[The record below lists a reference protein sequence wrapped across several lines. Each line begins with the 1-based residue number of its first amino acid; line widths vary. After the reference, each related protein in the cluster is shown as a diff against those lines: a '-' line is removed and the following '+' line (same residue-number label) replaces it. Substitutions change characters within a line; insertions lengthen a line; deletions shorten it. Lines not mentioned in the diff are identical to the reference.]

1 MLQSLVLQT
10 KGFTDTQNDNARA
23 FSCIGDLFNLLLQ
36 VREFLLMIFFFLHI
50 SVHWFKSFKPVSLI
64 CFTPMN
70 EMLL

>member
-36 VREFLLMIFFFLHI
+36 VCEILFMIIFFYFLHI
-50 SVHWFKSFKPVSLI
+50 SVH
-64 CFTPMN
+64 
-70 EMLL
+70 

>member
-36 VREFLLMIFFFLHI
+36 VCEILFMGFFFI
-50 SVHWFKSFKPVSLI
+50 SCIFLCTNLIHLSRCHKSA
-64 CFTPMN
+64 
-70 EMLL
+70 

>member
-36 VREFLLMIFFFLHI
+36 VREFLFMIFFFLAYF
-50 SVHWFKSFKPVSLI
+50 SALI
-64 CFTPMN
+64 
-70 EMLL
+70 